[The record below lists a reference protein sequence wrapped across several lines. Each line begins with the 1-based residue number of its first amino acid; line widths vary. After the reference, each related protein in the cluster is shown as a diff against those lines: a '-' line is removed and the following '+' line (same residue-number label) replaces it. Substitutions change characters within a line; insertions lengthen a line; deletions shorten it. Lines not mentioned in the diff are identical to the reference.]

1 MIKLYKDNDMRMYI
15 RHILCSLFFACIA
28 PVAAFG
34 VMAYTPTFPCGCVTG
49 CDMSQCCGPQ
59 KQDYE
64 FAQEEVDN
72 DWYWSVFLADNMWS
86 WENKYNSDY
95 GGVNL
100 SFASDKYSFESVIGG
115 AVAVGTTFGSDVRA
129 DLELGLMSNFS
140 DSDENFKISMSLPY
154 LMVNLYHDFEEG
166 FYIGAGLGM
175 ARATAELSG
184 DIFENKGARK
194 SLLSPKFGGMIG
206 YTTSIADGTY
216 IDFRYRL
223 SGVKGTAVSNSRFL
237 WDEYSGEYEEF
248 YLQVTG
254 GWILEN
260 AIMAGLRFNF

>member
-1 MIKLYKDNDMRMYI
+1 MRMYV

-49 CDMSQCCGPQ
+49 CDMSQCCNPQ

-64 FAQEEVDN
+64 FVQEEGDS
-72 DWYWSVFLADNMWS
+72 DWYVSAFIADYMWS
-86 WENKYNSDY
+86 WENSYESDWY
-95 GGVNL
+95 GVV
-100 SFASDKYSFESVIGG
+100 SSYDKDKYSFKSVLGG
-115 AVAVGTTFGSDVRA
+115 AVAVGSSFDSGVRA
-129 DLELGLMSNFS
+129 DIEIGLTSTFS
-140 DSDENFKISMSLPY
+140 DSDENFKVSMSLPY
-154 LMVNLYHDFEEG
+154 AMINLYRDFDGG
-166 FYIGAGLGM
+166 FYIGAGLGI

-184 DIFENKGARK
+184 NLFENNGVRR
-194 SLLSPKFGGMIG
+194 SLLSPKFGGAIG
-206 YTTSIADGTY
+206 YATSISDGVY

-237 WDEYSGEYEEF
+237 WDEYYGEYEEF
-248 YLQVTG
+248 NLKVEG
-254 GWILEN
+254 GWIMEN